1 MSLII
6 LKILTLILKM
16 FNFKKEMK
24 NLSPLKVVTVV
35 GTRPEII
42 RLSRVIAALDT
53 SSAIDHVLI
62 HTGQNYDYTLNEI
75 FFEELGIRKPDYFLE
90 AAGETS
96 SETVGNILIKIDPLL
111 KKLKPDAF
119 LVLGDT
125 NSSLSSIS
133 AKKRKI
139 PIFHMEAGNR
149 CFDQRVPEETNRK
162 IVDHIA
168 DINLTYSDIAREYLL
183 KEGLPADRIIKTGSP
198 MFEVL
203 SFFQENISISNVLKK
218 LSLKKEKYFLVS
230 THREENV
237 SNETNFKNL
246 LESLN
251 QLALRFNY
259 PVIVSTHPRTKKE
272 MSKLKLTTNPLI
284 QFLDPMG
291 FIDYN
296 ALQSNAYI
304 VLSDSGTISEES
316 SILNFRALNIREAHE
331 RPEAMEETSVIM
343 VGLHAENI
351 FRGVEEVMS
360 QNIGNNRNFN
370 LVSDYSNSNVSSK
383 VVRIIL
389 SYTSYVNRVVWQK
402 K

>member
-1 MSLII
+1 MKSLS
-6 LKILTLILKM
+6 L
-16 FNFKKEMK
+16 
-24 NLSPLKVVTVV
+24 LKVVTVV

-42 RLSRVIAALDT
+42 RLSRVIAALDS
-53 SSAIDHVLI
+53 SSAIDHILI

-96 SETVGNILIKIDPLL
+96 TETVGKILIKIDPLL
-111 KKLKPDAF
+111 NKLQPDAF

-125 NSSLSSIS
+125 NSALCAIS

-149 CFDQRVPEETNRK
+149 CFDERVPEETNRK
-162 IVDHIA
+162 IVDHIS
-168 DINLTYSDIAREYLL
+168 DINLTYSDIAREYLI
-183 KEGLPADRIIKTGSP
+183 KEGLPKDRIIKTGSP

-203 SFFQENISISNVLKK
+203 SFYQKNISNSKILEK
-218 LSLKKEKYFLVS
+218 LSLKKQKYFLIS

-237 SNETNFKNL
+237 SNEMNFESL

-251 QLALRFNY
+251 HLAVNFNY
-259 PVIVSTHPRTKKE
+259 PIIVSTHPRTKKKLSE
-272 MSKLKLTTNPLI
+272 LKLNTNPLI

-296 ALQSNAYI
+296 ALQSNAYV

-331 RPEAMEETSVIM
+331 RPEAMEETSVMM
-343 VGLHAENI
+343 VGVNSDNI
-351 FRGVEEVMS
+351 VRGVKEVMS
-360 QNIGNNRNFN
+360 QKIGSQRNFN
-370 LVSDYSNSNVSSK
+370 LVSDYSIPNVSSK
-383 VVRIIL
+383 IVRIIL